1 MSSASNFSSVLD
13 AIEQLS
19 DEEQETLLDIVRRRL
34 AERGRQRIVRD
45 VEEGRREFA
54 AGRLKPMS
62 VDEIMDEIN
71 S

>member
-1 MSSASNFSSVLD
+1 MHSESQFSNVLD
-13 AIEQLS
+13 AVERLS
-19 DEEQETLLDIVRRRL
+19 DEDQETLLDIIRHRL
-34 AERGRQRIVRD
+34 AQRGRDRIARD

>member
-1 MSSASNFSSVLD
+1 MSTTSHFNNVLETID
-13 AIEQLS
+13 QLS
-19 DEEQETLLDIVRRRL
+19 LEEQETLLTIIRHRL
-34 AERGRQRIVRD
+34 AERGRQRIIRD

-54 AGRLKPMS
+54 AGRLKSMS

>member
-1 MSSASNFSSVLD
+1 MNSASYFSSVLD

-19 DEEQETLLDIVRRRL
+19 DDEQETLLDIVRRRL

-45 VEEGRREFA
+45 VEEGRREFS
-54 AGRLKPMS
+54 AGKLKPMS

>member
-1 MSSASNFSSVLD
+1 MHTESQFGNVLD

-19 DEEQETLLDIVRRRL
+19 HEGQETLVDIVRHRL
-34 AERGRQRIVRD
+34 AERGRQRVIQD
-45 VEEGRREFA
+45 VEESRRELA

-62 VDEIMDEIN
+62 VEEIMDEID